1 MKRLASFIS
10 ENSLGLTVSENLK
23 NILLKKYS
31 SVVPLMPW
39 LTREGSSISKL
50 LHKNDLFKVVGCY
63 PRRPKINEL
72 KEYNFKVGKKIIE
85 SSEFSE
91 NNGLPIILS
100 MPIIQ
105 NFWELSEKPFIIY
118 SKIDFDINEDYL
130 ITVDSNRNFSNEN
143 QNKFTL
149 TSNEI
154 LDIVEN
160 RSEVFNVES
169 LFRLYR
175 EINILNNYGFGFY
188 STYKPLLF
196 LIKQN

>member
-72 KEYNFKVGKKIIE
+72 K
-85 SSEFSE
+85 E

>member
-10 ENSLGLTVSENLK
+10 ENSLSLTVSENLK

-39 LTREGSSISKL
+39 LTREGSSISQL

-100 MPIIQ
+100 MPTIQ

-130 ITVDSNRNFSNEN
+130 MTVDSNRNFSNEN
-143 QNKFTL
+143 QNKLTL

-160 RSEVFNVES
+160 KSKVFNVES
-169 LFRLYR
+169 LFRIYR
-175 EINILNNYGFGFY
+175 EINNLNKYGFGFY
-188 STYKPLLF
+188 NAYKPMLF

>member
-10 ENSLGLTVSENLK
+10 ENSLSLTVSENLK

-100 MPIIQ
+100 MPVIQ
-105 NFWELSEKPFIIY
+105 NFWELSEEPFIIY
-118 SKIDFDINEDYL
+118 SKIDYEISGDYF
-130 ITVDSNRNFSNEN
+130 ITLNCDRSFIQEN
-143 QNKFTL
+143 QNRLSLK
-149 TSNEI
+149 SD
-154 LDIVEN
+154 DIFDIIDDK
-160 RSEVFNVES
+160 SDVFNVES

-175 EINILNNYGFGFY
+175 EINNINNPSRFGYY
-188 STYKPLLF
+188 SVYKPLLF
-196 LIKQN
+196 LIKN